1 MIYKLFIFLFINIIN
16 IKAYSFV
23 DLFII
28 GVFKSLVGLLNNI
41 INIIIE
47 SDLTKR

>member
-1 MIYKLFIFLFINIIN
+1 MIYKPFIFLFINAIN

-23 DLFII
+23 GLFIT

-41 INIIIE
+41 IDIIIE
-47 SDLTKR
+47 SDLTKK